1 MFSIILGLVQIS
13 GGINQFIAYWHSFGV
28 KSFVLFLSMKR
39 NVFRACLLV
48 WLGLLSI
55 ASYAQSEAFGAVRG
69 AIRNG
74 SAQELASYLS
84 SKVELSYDGDKKSY
98 SAAEAESALKNFFT
112 KNPPTAFDFIH
123 QGSSNEGTKYAIGKY
138 TGKNGTYRVFVKMKP
153 GSGSPTIDTIDF
165 TQE

>member
-1 MFSIILGLVQIS
+1 MISIILVLVQIS
-13 GGINQFIAYWHSFGV
+13 GGINQFIVYWHSFGV
-28 KSFVLFLSMKR
+28 IRFVLSLYMRR

-55 ASYAQSEAFGAVRG
+55 ASYAQSETFGAVRG

-74 SAQELASYLS
+74 SAQELAPYLGA
-84 SKVELSYDGDKKSY
+84 KVEVGYDGDKNSY
-98 SAAEAESALKNFFT
+98 SAAEAESVLKNFFT
-112 KNPPTAFDFIH
+112 KNPPAAFDFIH